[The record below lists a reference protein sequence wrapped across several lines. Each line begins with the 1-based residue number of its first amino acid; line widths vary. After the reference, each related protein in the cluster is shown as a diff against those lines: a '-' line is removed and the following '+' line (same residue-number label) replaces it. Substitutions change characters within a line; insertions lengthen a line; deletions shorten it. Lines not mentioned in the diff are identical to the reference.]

1 MFTYLGHPV
10 WAEMNGFSKSL
21 ARWACDTSLE
31 ALVQKILLTFCA
43 LEIPFSPCFEY
54 VFYGEIFW
62 HQASSCSSARRH
74 LLALARVFHSG
85 LQLLIMLLNAD
96 FSISRIYSLL
106 VAIFKYIYYIMIDS
120 QIYYLFT
127 DNCIVTKPISLMFSL
142 SHWENKSQKQKKCW
156 VEFEGHT
163 LWCSGAAPSSVPGAQ
178 QECPRQC
185 LNPSIPTP
193 KKNFGDKQTMGTIL
207 NSFSD
212 VCLPSNW
219 E

>member
-142 SHWENKSQKQKKCW
+142 SHWENKSQKQKKMLGWIWGPHPVMFRGC
-156 VEFEGHT
+156 T
-163 LWCSGAAPSSVPGAQ
+163 QLCAWCSTRVPQAVL
-178 QECPRQC
+178 EP
-185 LNPSIPTP
+185 
-193 KKNFGDKQTMGTIL
+193 L
-207 NSFSD
+207 NSHPKEEFRRQTD
-212 VCLPSNW
+212 HGYYFK
-219 E
+219 